1 MIWKRTFWW
10 LGVAAGTLA
19 SISVGFAQARGQTP
33 VYLDPKRLVEE
44 RVDDLMSRMTLQ
56 EKIGQLNLSHGALER
71 YGIRA
76 SHDDEPG
83 RDASLKMETY
93 KKFIAGTYSEKIGP
107 ACGIWRLGSEMPTE
121 SPRQLAEYLNELQKT
136 ALTQTRLKIPVM
148 ANEEGTHGA
157 MFAGATVFPEGP
169 AVASSFDMD
178 LVKAIYAAA
187 ASEARAVGIHSLS
200 SLVMEVNRDP
210 RLGRLEEGYTEDP
223 YLLMRL
229 GEALVRGAQ
238 GYDISAPDKVIAL
251 LTNFPTQS
259 EPASGLERGAVE
271 VSERSLR
278 ENFLP
283 PWIGTITKAGALGV
297 MASYA
302 EIEDVP
308 AHASVKWLNDVL
320 RQELGFKGFV
330 ISEGNGFATLLY
342 EGIVPTQKEAGP
354 LGLKAGIDL
363 DNSYVTYG
371 PVLVEDVEEGRVP
384 MALVDRAVRRVLGV
398 KVRLGLFE
406 NPYADPDRAVKIVH
420 SKEYRDL
427 ALRAG
432 REGIVLLKNDK
443 NLLPLKKDLK
453 SIAVIG
459 ANADNVVNQLGDYS
473 ARTRP
478 EQVTTVI
485 EGIKA
490 AVSPQTQVTAA
501 RGCKITG
508 TDKSGF
514 AEAVRAAKGAD
525 VAIVVVGE
533 SQRMPTEADRRD
545 WPATDG
551 EGYDVASL
559 DLSGVQEDLIQAVF
573 ATGTPTVVVLI
584 NGRTLSTRWTSEH
597 VPALVEAWLPGERG
611 GEAVADVLFGNYNPT
626 GRLAL
631 SVPRNSGQLPI
642 YYNYKPGK
650 AYRIRVGQNYVDM
663 PATPLY
669 PFGYGLS
676 YTNFEYSNLRVE
688 PAEIR
693 PGGEARVTLD
703 VKNVGGRAGVET
715 VQLYIHEK
723 YAPVATPVKQLRG
736 FERVGLDP
744 GETKAVTL
752 KLTPEDLQLLD
763 IDMHWR
769 VVPGD
774 FDIMVGKSSA
784 DIALQGILKVT
795 P

>member
-1 MIWKRTFWW
+1 MGNKTFWW
-10 LGVAAGTLA
+10 LVVAAGTTLA
-19 SISVGFAQARGQTP
+19 SISVIFAQAGGQTP
-33 VYLDPKRLVEE
+33 TYLDPKRPVEE
-44 RVDDLMSRMTLQ
+44 RIDDLMSRMTLK
-56 EKIGQLNLSHGALER
+56 EKIGQLNLSHGALEH

-76 SHDDEPG
+76 VHDDEPG
-83 RDASLKMETY
+83 RESRRKMETY

-121 SPRQLAEYLNELQKT
+121 NAQQLAGYLNELQKV
-136 ALTQTRLKIPVM
+136 ALTETRLKIPAM
-148 ANEEGTHGA
+148 ADEEGVHGA

-169 AVASSFDMD
+169 AIASSFDLD
-178 LVKAIYAAA
+178 LVQAIYAAA
-187 ASEARAVGIHSLS
+187 AAEARAVGIHSLS

-238 GYDISAPDKVIAL
+238 GYDISAPDKVVAL

-271 VSERSLR
+271 VSERCLR
-278 ENFLP
+278 ENFLL
-283 PWIGTITKAGALGV
+283 PWIGTISKAGALGV

-308 AHASVKWLNDVL
+308 AHASVKWINDVL
-320 RQELGFKGFV
+320 RQELGFQGFV
-330 ISEGNGFATLLY
+330 ISEGNGFETLLY

-371 PVLVEDVEEGRVP
+371 PALVDNVEEGRVS
-384 MALVDRAVRRVLGV
+384 MALVDRAVRRVLEV
-398 KVRLGLFE
+398 KFRLGLFE
-406 NPYADPDRAVKIVH
+406 NPYADPDRAAKIVH
-420 SKEYRDL
+420 SKEYQDL

-443 NLLPLKKDLK
+443 NLLPLRKDLK
-453 SIAVIG
+453 SVAVIG
-459 ANADNVVNQLGDYS
+459 PDADNIVNQLGDYS
-473 ARTRP
+473 ARAP
-478 EQVTTVI
+478 AEQVTTVI
-485 EGIKA
+485 AGIKA
-490 AVSPQTQVTAA
+490 AVSPQTKVTAA
-501 RGCKITG
+501 RGCKVLG

-514 AEAVRAAKGAD
+514 AEAVRAAQGAD

-533 SQRMPTEADRRD
+533 SQRTWNEADRRD

-551 EGYDVASL
+551 EGFDVASL
-559 DLSGVQEDLIQAVF
+559 DLQGVQEDLIQAVF
-573 ATGTPTVVVLI
+573 ETGTPTVVVLI
-584 NGRTLSTRWTSEH
+584 NGRTLSTRWASEH

-631 SVPRNSGQLPI
+631 SVPRSSGQLPI

-650 AYRIRVGQNYVDM
+650 AYRIRMGQDYVDM

-676 YTNFEYSNLRVE
+676 YTNFEYSHLRIE

-693 PGGEARVTLD
+693 PGGEANVTLD

-715 VQLYIHEK
+715 VQLYLHEK

-736 FERVGLDP
+736 FERVALDP
-744 GETKAVTL
+744 GETKTVTL

-774 FDIMVGKSSA
+774 FEIMLGKSSG

>member
-1 MIWKRTFWW
+1 MGNKSFWW
-10 LGVAAGTLA
+10 LVVAAGTTLA
-19 SISVGFAQARGQTP
+19 SITVILAQAGGQTP
-33 VYLDPKRLVEE
+33 IYLDSKRPVEE
-44 RVDDLMSRMTLQ
+44 RIDDLMSRMTLK
-56 EKIGQLNLSHGALER
+56 EKIGQLNLSHGALET

-76 SHDDEPG
+76 ATFDEPG
-83 RDASLKMETY
+83 RDSPSRMETY
-93 KKFIAGTYSEKIGP
+93 KKFIAGTYSPQIGP
-107 ACGIWRLGSEMPTE
+107 ACGIWRLGSEMPTA
-121 SPRQLAEYLNELQKT
+121 SARQLAEYLNELQNV
-136 ALTQTRLKIPVM
+136 ALTKTRLKIPVM
-148 ANEEGTHGA
+148 ADEEGVHGA

-178 LVKAIYAAA
+178 LVEMIYAAA
-187 ASEARAVGIHSLS
+187 AAEARAVGIHSLS
-200 SLVMEVNRDP
+200 SLVLEVNRDP

-229 GEALVRGAQ
+229 GEALVRGTQ
-238 GYDISAPDKVIAL
+238 GYDIAAPDKTIAL

-271 VSERSLR
+271 VSERALR

-283 PWIGTITKAGALGV
+283 PWVGAITKAGALGV

-302 EIEDVP
+302 EVEDVP
-308 AHASVKWLNDVL
+308 AHASVKWINDVL
-320 RQELGFKGFV
+320 RQEIGFKGFV

-342 EGIVPTQKEAGP
+342 EGIVPTQKDAGL
-354 LGLKAGIDL
+354 LGLRAGIDL

-371 PVLVEDVEEGRVP
+371 PALVENVEEGRVP
-384 MALVDRAVRRVLGV
+384 MALVDRALRRVLET
-398 KVRLGLFE
+398 KFRLGLFE
-406 NPYADPDRAVKIVH
+406 NPYVDPDRAVKIVH
-420 SKEYRDL
+420 SKEHQDL

-443 NLLPLKKDLK
+443 NLLPLRKDLK
-453 SIAVIG
+453 SVAVIG
-459 ANADNVVNQLGDYS
+459 PNADNLVNQLGDYS
-473 ARTRP
+473 ARASA

-485 EGIKA
+485 QGIKA
-490 AVSPQTQVTAA
+490 TVSPQTQVTAA

-533 SQRMPTEADRRD
+533 SQRMPNSADRRE

-597 VPALVEAWLPGERG
+597 MPALVEAWLPGERG

-631 SVPRNSGQLPI
+631 SVPRAAGQLPI

-650 AYRIRVGQNYVDM
+650 NYRMGVGQGYVDM

-676 YTNFEYSNLRVE
+676 YTNFEYSNLRIE
-688 PAEIR
+688 PDEIHS
-693 PGGEARVTLD
+693 GGEARVTLD
-703 VKNVGGRAGVET
+703 VKNVGSRAGVET
-715 VQLYIHEK
+715 VQLYVHEK

-736 FERVGLDP
+736 FERVALDP
-744 GETKAVTL
+744 GETKTVTL
-752 KLTPEDLQLLD
+752 KLIPEDLQLLD

-774 FDIMVGKSSA
+774 FEIMAGKSSA